1 MRILLAALVAL
12 VPATALADVA
22 REPGTMKTD
31 DCARARKANKTCELT
46 IEPERVNGKLV
57 KNDLP
62 PVVAVDWG
70 KAGSLIRLRRDFIA
84 EILKTAED
92 L

>member
-12 VPATALADVA
+12 VPATALADVKTPE
-22 REPGTMKTD
+22 RMKTD

-46 IEPERVNGKLV
+46 IEPTVVDGKTV

-62 PVVAVDWG
+62 PVVVVDWN
-70 KAGSLIRLRRDFIA
+70 KAGSLIRMRKDFIA
-84 EILKTAED
+84 EILRTAED

>member
-12 VPATALADVA
+12 IPATALAEIKA
-22 REPGTMKTD
+22 PERMKTD
-31 DCARARKANKTCELT
+31 DCARARKVNKTCELT
-46 IEPERVNGKLV
+46 IEPERVNGKIV

-70 KAGSLIRLRRDFIA
+70 KAGSLIRLRKDFVT
-84 EILKTAED
+84 EILKSAED

>member
-1 MRILLAALVAL
+1 MRILMVSALLAAFST
-12 VPATALADVA
+12 PAFADDNN
-22 REPGTMKTD
+22 REPASD
-31 DCARARKANKTCELT
+31 DCARARKLNKKCELT
-46 IEPERVNGKLV
+46 IEAEKVNGKTP

-70 KAGSLIRLRRDFIA
+70 KAGSLIRIRRDFIA
-84 EILKTAED
+84 EIIKSAED

>member
-1 MRILLAALVAL
+1 M
-12 VPATALADVA
+12 
-22 REPGTMKTD
+22 
-31 DCARARKANKTCELT
+31 
-46 IEPERVNGKLV
+46 NGKIV

-62 PVVAVDWG
+62 PVTAVDWG
-70 KAGSLIRLRRDFIA
+70 KAGSLIRLRKDFVT

>member
-12 VPATALADVA
+12 IPATAFADIKA
-22 REPGTMKTD
+22 PERMKTD
-31 DCARARKANKTCELT
+31 DCARARQQNKTCELT
-46 IEPERVNGKLV
+46 IEPEKVNGQVV

-62 PVVAVDWG
+62 PVVIVDWN
-70 KAGSLIRLRRDFIA
+70 KAGSLIRMRKDFIA
-84 EILKTAED
+84 EILRTAED